1 MPADLVAAFTRMRAV
16 SSTDPHSPECG
27 YPDPPAKECNMRDE
41 LEIRNAVRGFIM
53 ESFLSG
59 TDSEPLRDD
68 DDLLLILDSLQI
80 LRMLIA
86 FEGQYGVKIQ
96 DGDLTPEN
104 IGSVAKL
111 AATIV
116 RKQLAIQP
124 QAVEL

>member
-1 MPADLVAAFTRMRAV
+1 MPVELSYLPR
-16 SSTDPHSPECG
+16 
-27 YPDPPAKECNMRDE
+27 ECNMTDE
-41 LEIRNAVRGFIM
+41 LEIRNTVRSFIID
-53 ESFLSG
+53 SFLSG
-59 TDSEPLRDD
+59 TDCEPLRDD
-68 DDLLLILDSLQI
+68 DDLLLMLDSLQI

-86 FEGQYGVKIQ
+86 FESKYGVKIQ

-116 RKQLAIQP
+116 RKQLAVQP